1 MTARPLSQA
10 RCTAV
15 DSQPGT
21 RPAKRVS
28 IVLDDS
34 SDSDVG
40 LGRAVVPD
48 TEAPYLSVNLL

>member
-1 MTARPLSQA
+1 MTARPPSQA
-10 RCTAV
+10 RRTAV
-15 DSQPGT
+15 DAQPGA

-48 TEAPYLSVNLL
+48 IEAPYLSVNLL